1 MKFNFLQFQ
10 QKISDYFKNLGESPI
25 MISLL
30 VLFLLSV
37 VVVGL
42 SLPYYLYDFNNFYA
56 QVLAEAHGML
66 FDIAII
72 GILIFWLNNQGERRR
87 RIRTY
92 IDEIDDFRLW
102 LSEESAFRTA
112 GNIKR
117 LNRHKIYDLNLAHC
131 YLARTNLNYVILKNA
146 NLNLANIAHSQLIGC
161 NLENARLNQTN
172 FEEANLNQANF
183 KQAYAGGA
191 SFKHAQM
198 IKIDLQNAFL
208 IKADFENAVLMEANL
223 AGAEVSGASFKN
235 ANLFKANLIGV
246 LGLTVEQLLECKNL
260 QSAKI
265 EEELRQ
271 QIELVRPA
279 LLGLRNQA
287 VKKS

>member
-1 MKFNFLQFQ
+1 MKFKFSQFR
-10 QKISDYFKNLGESPI
+10 QKTFDYFKHLGESPI
-25 MISLL
+25 MISFL
-30 VLFLLSV
+30 VLFLLSLLV
-37 VVVGL
+37 IGL

-66 FDIAII
+66 FDIAVI

-131 YLARTNLNYVILKNA
+131 YLSRTNLNYVILKNA
-146 NLNLANIAHSQLIGC
+146 NLNLANIAQSQLIGC

-172 FEEANLNQANF
+172 FDEANLNQGVL

-198 IKIDLQNAFL
+198 IKVDLRSAFL
-208 IKADFENAVLMEANL
+208 IKADFENAVLMEADL
-223 AGAEVSGASFKN
+223 SGADVSGASFKN
-235 ANLFKANLIGV
+235 ANLFKANLLDIS
-246 LGLTVEQLLECKNL
+246 GLTIEQLCECKSL

-265 EEELRQ
+265 SEDLRQ
-271 QIELVRPA
+271 QIELEHPA